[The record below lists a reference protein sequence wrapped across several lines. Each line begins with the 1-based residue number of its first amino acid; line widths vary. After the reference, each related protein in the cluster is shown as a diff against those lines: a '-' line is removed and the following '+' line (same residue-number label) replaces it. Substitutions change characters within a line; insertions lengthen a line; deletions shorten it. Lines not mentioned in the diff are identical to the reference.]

1 MNATTTCSYSN
12 PQNYAGAA
20 PGSSEPFQFA
30 SSTCATLVDGS
41 STPAMIDGFTYGE
54 AVQSTFLV
62 ALFILAA
69 YAFIWFTTHGVKIRR
84 N

>member
-20 PGSSEPFQFA
+20 PGAGEPFQFA

-54 AVQSTFLV
+54 AVVATFV
-62 ALFILAA
+62 VGLFILGC
-69 YAFIWFTTHGVKIRR
+69 YAFLWFTSYGIKIRR